1 MPTPT
6 QVGMTLPPEYIQQ
19 RTQELLNTYF
29 GVPGTPDLDPS
40 DPNYVAPVQGIITQP
55 RDIPAQQAV
64 ALSAPQQQLIA
75 AANQAATA
83 ITPESLG
90 IGAFQPYLDAA
101 QKQTMAGQEQLAQ
114 ATGIFDPMSATA
126 GVQTFMSPY
135 QQNVTQEAL
144 KEIDRQGNIAR
155 NQAAASAIGAGA
167 FGGGREG
174 VQRAELERNIQDIK
188 SKRIAEDMQQNYLQA
203 LATAQAA
210 QEGQRQRQL
219 YAGSQMGAMGQR
231 TAALGLTGQQATA
244 RDIGLLSGIGA
255 VDVTQRQAE
264 QEALRQNILAQQ
276 EEPYSRLQFGA
287 GLLAGVPQG
296 TTSLTQAQTPNP
308 YLTALQ
314 TGILGLGVLSGQGN
328 LGSFLTG

>member
-1 MPTPT
+1 MATPT

-29 GVPGTPDLDPS
+29 GTEGSPGL
-40 DPNYVAPVQGIITQP
+40 ITKP
-55 RDIPAQQAV
+55 RDVPAQEAV
-64 ALSAPQQQLIA
+64 ALSPVQQQLIA
-75 AANQAATA
+75 ASNAAATA
-83 ITPESLG
+83 ITPQTLG
-90 IGAFQPYLDAA
+90 IGSFQPFLDAA
-101 QKQTMAGQEQLAQ
+101 QAQTMAGQEQLAQ
-114 ATGIFDPMSATA
+114 ATGIFDPSSTTSGVSA
-126 GVQTFMSPY
+126 FMSPF

-144 KEIDRQGNIAR
+144 KEIDRQAEIAR

-167 FGGGREG
+167 FGGSREG

-188 SKRIAEDMQQNYLQA
+188 SKRIAEDLQTNYLQA

-231 TAALGLTGQQATA
+231 TAALGLTGQQAAA

-255 VDVTQRQAE
+255 IDVTQRQAE
-264 QEALRQNILAQQ
+264 AEALRQNILAAQ
-276 EEPYSRLQFGA
+276 EEPFSRLSFGA
-287 GLLAGVPQG
+287 NLVAGVPQG
-296 TTSLTQAQTPNP
+296 TTTLTQAQAPNP

-314 TGILGLGVLSGQGN
+314 TGILGLGVLSGQGG

>member
-1 MPTPT
+1 MATPT

-29 GVPGTPDLDPS
+29 GTSTTPGL
-40 DPNYVAPVQGIITQP
+40 ITQP
-55 RDIPAQQAV
+55 RAVPAQEAV
-64 ALSAPQQQLIA
+64 ALAAPQQQLIA

-83 ITPESLG
+83 ITPETLG

-101 QKQTMAGQEQLAQ
+101 AQQTMAGQEQLAQ
-114 ATGIFDPMSATA
+114 ATGIFDPTSATS
-126 GVQTFMSPY
+126 GVEAFMSPY

-144 KEIDRQGNIAR
+144 REIDRQADIAR
-155 NQAAASAIGAGA
+155 NQAAAQAVSARA
-167 FGGGREG
+167 FGGEREG
-174 VQRAELERNIQDIK
+174 IQRAELERNIQDIK

-231 TAALGLTGQQATA
+231 TAALGLTGQQAA
-244 RDIGLLSGIGA
+244 QRDVSLLSGIGA
-255 VDVTQRQAE
+255 VDVTQRQAQ
-264 QEALRQNILAQQ
+264 QEAMRQNILAQQ
-276 EEPYSRLQFGA
+276 EEPFSRLQFGA

-296 TTSLTQAQTPNP
+296 TTTLTQAQTPNP

-314 TGILGLGVLSGQGN
+314 TGILGLGVLSGQGGN
-328 LGSFLTG
+328 MGSFLTG

>member
-1 MPTPT
+1 MATPT
-6 QVGMTLPPEYIQQ
+6 QVGMNLPPEYIQQ

-29 GVPGTPDLDPS
+29 GTGGAPGL
-40 DPNYVAPVQGIITQP
+40 ITQP

-101 QKQTMAGQEQLAQ
+101 QQQTMAGQEQLAQ

-174 VQRAELERNIQDIK
+174 VQRAELERTIQDIK
-188 SKRIAEDMQQNYLQA
+188 SK
-203 LATAQAA
+203 
-210 QEGQRQRQL
+210 
-219 YAGSQMGAMGQR
+219 
-231 TAALGLTGQQATA
+231 
-244 RDIGLLSGIGA
+244 
-255 VDVTQRQAE
+255 
-264 QEALRQNILAQQ
+264 
-276 EEPYSRLQFGA
+276 
-287 GLLAGVPQG
+287 
-296 TTSLTQAQTPNP
+296 
-308 YLTALQ
+308 
-314 TGILGLGVLSGQGN
+314 
-328 LGSFLTG
+328 

>member
-1 MPTPT
+1 MATPT

-29 GVPGTPDLDPS
+29 GVGTPGQEG
-40 DPNYVAPVQGIITQP
+40 YAQGIISQP
-55 RDIPAQQAV
+55 RAVPAQEAV

-75 AANQAATA
+75 AANQAATGINA
-83 ITPESLG
+83 DSLG
-90 IGAFQPYLDAA
+90 IGSFDPYLQAA
-101 QKQTMAGQEQLAQ
+101 RGQTEAGQYNLAQ
-114 ATGIFDPMSATA
+114 STGIFDPNSTTA
-126 GVQTFMSPY
+126 GVSTFMSPY

-144 KEIDRQGNIAR
+144 KEIDRQAEMAR

-167 FGGGREG
+167 FGGSREG
-174 VQRAELERNIQDIK
+174 VQRAELDRNVLDIK

-231 TAALGLTGQQATA
+231 TAALGLTGQQARA
-244 RDIGLLSGIGA
+244 ADIGLLSGIGA

-264 QEALRQNILAQQ
+264 AEAMRQNILAQQ
-276 EEPYSRLQFGA
+276 EEPYSRLTFGA
-287 GLLAGVPQG
+287 QLLGGVPQG
-296 TTSLTQAQTPNP
+296 TTTLTQAQTPNP

-314 TGILGLGVLSGQGN
+314 TGILGLGVLSGQGGN
-328 LGSFLTG
+328 LGSFLTQG

>member
-1 MPTPT
+1 MATPT
-6 QVGMTLPPEYIQQ
+6 QVGMNLPPEYIQQ

-29 GVPGTPDLDPS
+29 GVGQEGDE
-40 DPNYVAPVQGIITQP
+40 NYVPGMITQP
-55 RDIPAQQAV
+55 RDVPAQEAV

-83 ITPESLG
+83 ITPETLG
-90 IGAFQPYLDAA
+90 IGSFQPYLDSAA
-101 QKQTMAGQEQLAQ
+101 QQTMAGQEQLAQ
-114 ATGIFDPMSATA
+114 ATGIFDPTSATA
-126 GVQTFMSPY
+126 GVQNFMSPY

-188 SKRIAEDMQQNYLQA
+188 SKRIAEDAQQNYLQA
-203 LATAQAA
+203 LSTAQAA

-219 YAGSQMGAMGQR
+219 YAGGQMGAMGQR
-231 TAALGLTGQQATA
+231 MAALGLTGQQATA
-244 RDIGLLSGIGA
+244 KDIGLLSGIGA
-255 VDVTQRQAE
+255 IDVTQRQAE
-264 QEALRQNILAQQ
+264 QEAMRQNILAAQ

-296 TTSLTQAQTPNP
+296 TTTLEQAQAPNP

-314 TGILGLGVLSGQGN
+314 TGILGLGVLGGQGGN
-328 LGSFLTG
+328 YGSFLTG